1 MILSLE
7 SYSAVIIRLDLSRDC
22 PPYDPVTPPQTT
34 RTKLSFS
41 FAIVPT
47 YWAAA
52 YLFII
57 IIIMIVIMIILC
69 LVCIVCANAPAPSQL
84 RLRTMPSLAVREISL
99 SQLSVQSFEYS
110 TEIFDCCRI
119 DLSLCWA
126 TNSPQLMIT
135 MFILCDG
142 WRVATMP
149 KRIEDVEMVT
159 TETDREAR
167 DRER

>member
-1 MILSLE
+1 MMILSLE

-34 RTKLSFS
+34 RTKPSFS

-57 IIIMIVIMIILC
+57 IIMIVIMIILC
-69 LVCIVCANAPAPSQL
+69 LVCSVCANAPAPSQL

-110 TEIFDCCRI
+110 TKFSIVVASICHCAGQQIPPNLWSQCSFF
-119 DLSLCWA
+119 A
-126 TNSPQLMIT
+126 TGEGLPQ
-135 MFILCDG
+135 C
-142 WRVATMP
+142 P
-149 KRIEDVEMVT
+149 KELKMLKW
-159 TETDREAR
+159 
-167 DRER
+167 

>member
-57 IIIMIVIMIILC
+57 IIMIVIMIILC
-69 LVCIVCANAPAPSQL
+69 LVCSVCANAPAPSQL

-99 SQLSVQSFEYS
+99 SQLSSEFWILY
-110 TEIFDCCRI
+110 EIFDCYRI

-135 MFILCDG
+135 MIILCNG